1 MQCDERVFVSCKLC
15 QPFYVATHSKI
26 QQDFSLNVAPCS
38 RRGQEDFRR
47 EIMAKLVILY
57 AAVIVYSVRI

>member
-1 MQCDERVFVSCKLC
+1 MNVFSYPVNYVNL
-15 QPFYVATHSKI
+15 FYVATYSKI

-57 AAVIVYSVRI
+57 AVVIVYSVRI